1 MKTDTPETDAFYGP
15 NFQTY
20 PAANFSRKLERD
32 RNEARARL
40 MNIEL
45 SEIGP
50 RVETIK
56 QLDQAISDLNS
67 RLIERQESFQ
77 AQLIRIDDAWRYK
90 LREKDAQIVALREAL
105 EECGFRA
112 EKIQSIRWGN
122 DGDCGAS
129 FNAALIE
136 NAAAKALSTPAPAV
150 VPLEDVRMMS
160 DELRSIARQKL
171 SSELEGEEA
180 EGADFEDGYNHC
192 VKTAREAVAAFEKL
206 LP

>member
-1 MKTDTPETDAFYGP
+1 MKTDTPETDAFYRP
-15 NFQTY
+15 DFQTY
-20 PAANFSRKLERD
+20 PAANFARKLERE

-40 MNIEL
+40 MNIEV

-56 QLDQAISDLNS
+56 QLDQAISDFNQ

-77 AQLIRIDDAWRYK
+77 AQLIRIEDAWRYK

-105 EECGFRA
+105 QSIASEA
-112 EKIQSIRWGN
+112 SKIWLATAPVPDIAIIEKI
-122 DGDCGAS
+122 AET
-129 FNAALIE
+129 ALI
-136 NAAAKALSTPAPAV
+136 TPPPAV